1 MDLFKLVG
9 SVFIDTD
16 KANDSLAKT
25 DEKAEKTG
33 TTFGQVA
40 KKAAGVGAAVVGA
53 SAAAVGGLVN
63 LASNAASTADEID
76 KGSIRMGIS
85 TDYYQQLGYAAGQ
98 SGVEMGTLEKAAK
111 KLEGTDMNLQDAM
124 DEIMGLATAE
134 ERAQKAA
141 ELFGDSVAYQMSPLI
156 EQSGESFD
164 GLLERANDL
173 GLVMSEDMVTAGVV
187 MGDTMSDVKQSFGS
201 IATKLGG
208 SLMPVV
214 QEFLDLVLEFMPF
227 ILTAFEELGPLLS
240 MVFEN
245 LMPPLL
251 ELAQNLFPI
260 VMDFI
265 QQLLPPII
273 ELVSALLPVIVNLL
287 DALSPILQP
296 ILDILLAILPPLID
310 IINIIIVP
318 IINLLSQGLKVALQ
332 MIGQVISVV
341 AKGFIEAWNFI
352 KKAWQGAGSFF
363 SNIWAGI
370 KKAFSAVGTFFS
382 NIFKNA
388 WEGVKKIW
396 DKAKGFFSGLW
407 DGIKDIFKKGLNG
420 LISFLNGMIR
430 GVNIL
435 LTPLRAIIT
444 AVGKMFGASWSMD
457 QVAIPEIPYLAR
469 GGQIGNGSSTAMVG
483 ENGPELVDLPSGS
496 TVIPLNRSSISLGIE
511 DMSEKLDQL
520 VALFGAFMDAMTG
533 MGVYLDGRTLVGQ
546 IAPGID
552 RELGR
557 IAAREGRYV

>member
-16 KANDSLAKT
+16 KANESLAKT

-33 TTFGQVA
+33 GTFKDIA
-40 KKAAGVGAAVVGA
+40 KKAAGVGTAVVGA
-53 SAAAVGGLVN
+53 SAAAVGGLVS
-63 LASNAASTADEID
+63 LANNAASTADEVD
-76 KGSIRMGIS
+76 KGSIRMGVS

-164 GLLERANDL
+164 GLLNRANDL
-173 GLVMSEDMVTAGVV
+173 GIVMGEDVVKAGVV
-187 MGDTMSDVKQSFGS
+187 MGDTMSDVQQSFGS
-201 IATKLGG
+201 IVTRLGG
-208 SLMPVV
+208 SLMPVI

-227 ILTAFEELGPLLS
+227 ILSAFEELSPLLT

-245 LMPPLL
+245 LMPPLM

-260 VMDFI
+260 LMDFI
-265 QQLLPPII
+265 SQLLPPII

-296 ILDILLAILPPLID
+296 ILDILLMLLPPLID
-310 IINIIIVP
+310 IINVVIVP

-341 AKGFIEAWNFI
+341 ANAFIQAWNWI
-352 KKAWQGAGSFF
+352 KNAWDGAGKFF
-363 SNIWAGI
+363 SNIWQGI
-370 KKAFSAVGTFFS
+370 KRTFSAVGTFFS
-382 NIFKNA
+382 NIFKGA
-388 WEGVKKIW
+388 WEGIKKIW
-396 DKAKGFFSGLW
+396 NKVTGWFSDLW
-407 DGIKDIFKKGLNG
+407 EGIKNVFKAGLNG
-420 LISFLNGMIR
+420 VISFLNTMIR
-430 GVNIL
+430 GVNVL
-435 LTPLRAIIT
+435 LTPLRAIIA
-444 AVGKMFGASWSMD
+444 AVGKMFGASWTMD
-457 QVAIPEIPYLAR
+457 QVAIPEIPALAK
-469 GGQIGNGSSTAMVG
+469 GGQTAGTALVG
-483 ENGPELVDLPSGS
+483 EEGPELVDLPSGS
-496 TVIPLNRSSISLGIE
+496 TVIPLNRSSVSIGIE
-511 DMSEKLDQL
+511 GMNDKLDQL
-520 VALFGAFMDAMTG
+520 ITMMGGFITALQS

-546 IAPGID
+546 MAPGID

-557 IAAREGRYV
+557 IAAREGRLV

>member
-33 TTFGQVA
+33 TTFKDVA
-40 KKAAGVGAAVVGA
+40 KKAAGVGTAVVGA

-111 KLEGTDMNLQDAM
+111 KLEGTDLNLEDAM
-124 DEIMGLATAE
+124 NQIMSLETAE
-134 ERAQKAA
+134 DRAAKAA

-164 GLLERANDL
+164 DLIQRADDL
-173 GLVMSEDMVTAGVV
+173 GLVMGEDVVKAGVT
-187 MGDTMSDVKQSFGS
+187 MGDTMSDVQQSFNA
-201 IATKLGG
+201 IVTKLGG

-227 ILTAFEELGPLLS
+227 IITAFEQLSPLLT

-245 LMPPLL
+245 LMPPLM
-251 ELAQNLFPI
+251 ELAQTLFPI
-260 VMDFI
+260 LMDFI

-296 ILDILLAILPPLID
+296 ILDLLLALLPPLIE
-310 IINIIIVP
+310 IINVIIVP
-318 IINLLSQGLKVALQ
+318 LINLLSQGLKIALQ
-332 MIGQVISVV
+332 VIGEVVKVV
-341 AKGFIEAWNFI
+341 AQAFTAAWNGI
-352 KKAWQGAGSFF
+352 KKAWDGAGKFF
-363 SNIWAGI
+363 SNIWQGI
-370 KKAFSAVGTFFS
+370 KRTFSAVGTFFT
-382 NIFKNA
+382 NIFKGA
-388 WEGVKKIW
+388 WDGIKKIW
-396 DKAKGFFSGLW
+396 DKVTGWFSNLW
-407 DGIKDIFKKGLNG
+407 DGIKNVFKAGLNG
-420 LISFLNGMIR
+420 VIGFLNTMIR

-435 LTPLRAIIT
+435 LTPLRAIIA
-444 AVGKMFGASWSMD
+444 AVGKMFGASWTMD
-457 QVAIPEIPYLAR
+457 QVAIPEIPQLAK
-469 GGQIGNGSSTAMVG
+469 GGQTAGTALVG
-483 ENGPELVDLPSGS
+483 EQGPELVDLPSGS
-496 TVIPLNRSSISLGIE
+496 TVIPLNRSSISLGID
-511 DMSEKLDQL
+511 DMNEKMDQL
-520 VALFGAFMDAMTG
+520 ITLMSGFVNALQA
-533 MGVYLDGRTLVGQ
+533 MGVYLDGRALVGH
-546 IAPGID
+546 IAPDID

-557 IAAREGRYV
+557 IALREGRYV